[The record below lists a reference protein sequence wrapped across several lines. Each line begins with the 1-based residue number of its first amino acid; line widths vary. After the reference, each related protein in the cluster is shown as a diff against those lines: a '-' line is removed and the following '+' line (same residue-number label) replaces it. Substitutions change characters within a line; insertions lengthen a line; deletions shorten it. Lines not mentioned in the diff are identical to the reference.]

1 MSSSPST
8 TDFRADLAKIDK
20 RSGRMPHYRAD
31 GQKGKSGNF
40 LERDLVPPPAG
51 SSVSTGSR
59 KKPRID
65 DDSRSPQTGS
75 RPSFPSNPSA
85 SRNSSQRLGGFT
97 STRQRLERYQ
107 GLQGSAV
114 STRESPHGDEYSYTT
129 STAHRPGNWGEVR
142 SSKGPPSDDYIT
154 EPTGSP
160 PGSDRGSED
169 TGTDADPPKAD
180 QQEMN
185 RLFTALAV
193 TELDDVEYPTELEF

>member
-31 GQKGKSGNF
+31 GQKGKSGNS

-97 STRQRLERYQ
+97 STRQRLWSDTKVFRGQ
-107 GLQGSAV
+107 QSALGNLHTAT
-114 STRESPHGDEYSYTT
+114 STRIQHLQHTDRKTGARCEVLGDHRQTITLPSPRAARQEAIG
-129 STAHRPGNWGEVR
+129 AVR
-142 SSKGPPSDDYIT
+142 ILVPMRIRQKRISK
-154 EPTGSP
+154 
-160 PGSDRGSED
+160 R
-169 TGTDADPPKAD
+169 
-180 QQEMN
+180 
-185 RLFTALAV
+185 
-193 TELDDVEYPTELEF
+193 